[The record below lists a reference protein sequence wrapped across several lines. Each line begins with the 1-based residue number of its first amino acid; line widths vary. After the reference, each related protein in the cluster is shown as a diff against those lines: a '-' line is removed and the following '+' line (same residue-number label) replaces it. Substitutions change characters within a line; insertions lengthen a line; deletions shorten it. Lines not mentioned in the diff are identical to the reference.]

1 MHSITRMQADKHSYI
16 IALYLLDLEPIF
28 SRWSYLSNGFKV
40 GIFSKEVSPDFPT
53 FIDAWA

>member
-1 MHSITRMQADKHSYI
+1 MRMQADKHSNI
-16 IALYLLDLEPIF
+16 IALYLFYLEPIF